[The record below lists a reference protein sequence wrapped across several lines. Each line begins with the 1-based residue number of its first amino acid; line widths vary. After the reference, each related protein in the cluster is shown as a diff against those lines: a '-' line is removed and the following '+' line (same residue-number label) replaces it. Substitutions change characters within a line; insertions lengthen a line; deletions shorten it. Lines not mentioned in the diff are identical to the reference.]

1 MKRKQLPVDL
11 IIFDLDM
18 TLVDSQASI
27 YACFADAF
35 KANGL
40 PPPDK
45 REVAKLV
52 GIPLERMAELLL
64 LKAGVNA
71 TAELNAAI
79 VKAYRE
85 RYART
90 AGKESALFPGVIE
103 MLEYFKEKRIALLTT
118 KESNLTRQLLGELD
132 ILKYFNLVLGY
143 GDYRSPK
150 PDPEAVF
157 KALNETKV
165 PAGKAV
171 IVGDTIYDIEAG
183 KSAGIHTVAVSYG
196 VDPVEELKL
205 AKPEFIVDDIR
216 ELMKLLV

>member
-1 MKRKQLPVDL
+1 MKPKKLPVDL

-27 YACFADAF
+27 YACFTEAF
-35 KANGL
+35 RANGL
-40 PPPDK
+40 PPPNK

-71 TAELNAAI
+71 TAGLNAAI
-79 VKAYRE
+79 VKAYRG

-90 AGKESALFPGVIE
+90 AGKETMLFPGVRE
-103 MLEYFKEKRIALLTT
+103 TLEYFKEKRLAIITT
-118 KESNLTRQLLGELD
+118 KEGNLTRQLLGELD
-132 ILKYFNLVLGY
+132 ILKYFNLILGY

-157 KALNETKV
+157 KTLDETKV
-165 PAGKAV
+165 PASKAV
-171 IVGDTIYDIEAG
+171 IIGDTIYDLEAG
-183 KSAGIHTVAVSYG
+183 KSAGIHTIAVSYG
-196 VDPVEELKL
+196 VDPVGELKL
-205 AKPEFIVDDIR
+205 AKPEFIVDDMR
-216 ELMKLLV
+216 DLMKLLV

>member
-27 YACFADAF
+27 YACFMEAF

-45 REVAKLV
+45 KEVAKLV

-71 TAELNAAI
+71 TAGLNAAI
-79 VKAYRE
+79 VKAYRG

-90 AGKESALFPGVIE
+90 AGKETVLFQGVRE
-103 MLEYFKEKRIALLTT
+103 TLEHFKEKRLAIITT
-118 KESNLTRQLLGELD
+118 KEGNLTRQLLGELD
-132 ILKYFNLVLGY
+132 ILKYFNLILGY

-157 KALNETKV
+157 KALDETKV
-165 PAGKAV
+165 PASKAV
-171 IVGDTIYDIEAG
+171 MVGDTIYDIEAG

-205 AKPEFIVDDIR
+205 AKPEHIIDNIR
-216 ELMKLLV
+216 ELMNLLV